1 MSIRWI
7 FAITLSLSSL
17 LPAVVM
23 AQPRSRG
30 LFGDII
36 VVEKESAEAKKV
48 RLEWISEERN
58 RIRAEMQQYG
68 SELAKL
74 REDVPD
80 EVNRVQGRA
89 VADERRRDKIGF
101 NNFAQNNNIDL
112 RNAVFRGGGL
122 NVLLKVLGPIAHYRR
137 IRTNGA
143 QVADGGF
150 ESLSPTEKIEKAE
163 LEHYR
168 LNPAT
173 SGGSK
178 VVVRLNQLPLT
189 LEWPEVVI
197 LNWGEDR
204 RNIEKARDAFVEL
217 LGSGKSDVKFLEC
230 AELLDNHLELLQA
243 KILQK
248 KRLMPGNTA
257 ILDAGKRMRL
267 HGELNEANRY
277 IESVRATAERF
288 RRAPSDYKVRQFEGG
303 NIEEFLDLCYTHGMI
318 FQEAKPEDQEYY
330 QKIYRRMQDYAR
342 DVQDVE
348 DLKDNL
354 KRRIAELKTE
364 DQELIVR
371 ASEQ

>member
-1 MSIRWI
+1 MGSRLVIV
-7 FAITLSLSSL
+7 ITLSLSGF
-17 LPAVVM
+17 LPLAAM
-23 AQPRSRG
+23 AQPRYRG

-36 VVEKESAEAKKV
+36 VVEKESAEAKRV

-80 EVNRVQGRA
+80 EVNRIQGRA
-89 VADERRRDKIGF
+89 VLEERRRDKIGF
-101 NNFAQNNNIDL
+101 NNMAQNNNTAL
-112 RNAVFRGGGL
+112 RTAVFRGGGL
-122 NVLLKVLGPIAHYRR
+122 NILLKVLGPIAHYRR

-143 QVADGGF
+143 NPQDGF

-163 LEHYR
+163 VEHYR

-173 SGGSK
+173 SGGGK

-189 LEWPEVVI
+189 LEWPEVVKQ
-197 LNWGEDR
+197 NWGDDR
-204 RNIEKARDAFVEL
+204 RNIEKSRDAFVEL
-217 LGSGKSDVKFLEC
+217 LSSGRTEEKFLDC

-248 KRLMPGNTA
+248 KRSMPGNTA

-277 IESVRATAERF
+277 VESVRATAERF
-288 RRAPSDYKVRQFEGG
+288 RRAPSDYKVRNFEGG
-303 NIEEFLDLCYTHGMI
+303 NIEEFLDFCYTHGMI
-318 FQEAKPEDQEYY
+318 FQEAKPVDEEYY

>member
-1 MSIRWI
+1 MSIRWV
-7 FAITLSLSSL
+7 FAITFSFSSII
-17 LPAVVM
+17 PSMAM
-23 AQPRSRG
+23 AQFRSRG
-30 LFGDII
+30 LFGDINI
-36 VVEKESAEAKKV
+36 VEKESAEAKKV

-68 SELAKL
+68 SELARL

-80 EVNRVQGRA
+80 DVNRLQGRA
-89 VADERRRDKIGF
+89 VVEERRRDKIGF

-122 NVLLKVLGPIAHYRR
+122 NILLKVLGPIAHYRR
-137 IRTNGA
+137 IRANGP
-143 QVADGGF
+143 DGNNHF
-150 ESLSPTEKIEKAE
+150 QALEEKIEKAE
-163 LEHYR
+163 IEHYR

-197 LNWGEDR
+197 QYWGDDR
-204 RNIEKARDAFVEL
+204 RSIEKSRDAFVEL
-217 LGSGKSDVKFLEC
+217 LSSGKSDVKFLEC

-248 KRLMPGNTA
+248 KRSMPGNTA
-257 ILDAGKRMRL
+257 VLDAGKRMRL

-277 IESVRATAERF
+277 IESVRATADRF
-288 RRAPSDYKVRQFEGG
+288 RRAPSDYKVRHFEGG
-303 NIEEFLDLCYTHGMI
+303 NIEEFLDFCYTHGMV
-318 FQEAKPEDQEYY
+318 FQEAKPEDQEHY
-330 QKIYRRMQDYAR
+330 QRIYRRMQDYAR

-348 DLKDNL
+348 ELKESL
-354 KRRIAELKTE
+354 KQRIAELKTE

>member
-7 FAITLSLSSL
+7 FAITLSLSSV
-17 LPAVVM
+17 LPTVAM
-23 AQPRSRG
+23 AQPRYRG
-30 LFGDII
+30 LFGDIVI
-36 VVEKESAEAKKV
+36 VEKESAEAKRV

-68 SELAKL
+68 SELDVL
-74 REDVPD
+74 RGVVPD
-80 EVNRVQGRA
+80 EKNRVQGPA
-89 VADERRRDKIGF
+89 VIEERRRDKIGF
-101 NNFAQNNNIDL
+101 NNMAQNNNTDL

-122 NVLLKVLGPIAHYRR
+122 NILLKVLGPIAHYRR
-137 IRTNGA
+137 IRANGA
-143 QVADGGF
+143 NVNNNFQALA
-150 ESLSPTEKIEKAE
+150 ERIEKAE
-163 LEHYR
+163 VEHYR

-197 LNWGEDR
+197 QNWAEDR
-204 RNIEKARDAFVEL
+204 RNIEKSRDAFVEL
-217 LGSGKSDVKFLEC
+217 LSAGKTDVNFLNC

-248 KRLMPGNTA
+248 KRSMPGNAA

-267 HGELNEANRY
+267 HGEFNEANRY
-277 IESVRATAERF
+277 IETVRATAERF
-288 RRAPSDYKVRQFEGG
+288 RRAPSDYKVRQFQGG
-303 NIEEFLDLCYTHGMI
+303 NIEEFLDFCYTHGMI
-318 FQEAKPEDQEYY
+318 FQEAKKPDEEYY

-354 KRRIAELKTE
+354 KQRIAELKTE
-364 DQELIVR
+364 DQQLIVR